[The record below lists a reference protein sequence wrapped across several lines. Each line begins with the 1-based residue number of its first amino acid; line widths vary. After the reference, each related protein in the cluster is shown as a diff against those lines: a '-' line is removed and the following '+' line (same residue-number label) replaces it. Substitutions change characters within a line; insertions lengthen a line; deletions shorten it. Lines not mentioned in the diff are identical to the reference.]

1 MWLRFLTFTL
11 LLFISA
17 TAIAQPADYK
27 NIQLSH
33 FKELRPVTIGSFDNN
48 KPTYIKLWASWCQPC
63 MEQMPHFQQLQQQYG
78 DKMNVLAVNIN
89 INENRAAIHE
99 VIKKFNLSMPVLLDN
114 NSQLALAL
122 GLVGTPMSVLLNTKG
137 EIVYTSHESDKNLD
151 VFVKKLASG
160 EQLPPATVA
169 VLSQAEQQ
177 KLVVPYLTGDHLLFF
192 TATWCDWYLADSRP
206 AMSQACKQAQS
217 GLNQLVARL
226 PNQNWQGVVNHL
238 WTDDK
243 ALADFVKLY
252 QMNINFS
259 IDNAGVLFN
268 HFKINNIPTIVQVKD
283 GKVIREITDLSN
295 QGEVVKQLSQR

>member
-1 MWLRFLTFTL
+1 MGLRLIYFTL
-11 LLFISA
+11 LILVSA
-17 TAIAQPADYK
+17 VTLAQPLDYK

-48 KPTYIKLWASWCQPC
+48 KATYIKLWASWCKPC

-78 DKMNVLAVNIN
+78 DKINVLAVNIN

-99 VIKKFNLSMPVLLDN
+99 VIKGFALTMPVLLDN

-122 GLVGTPMSVLLNTKG
+122 GLVGTPMSVLLNKQG
-137 EIVYTSHESDKNLD
+137 QIVYSSHESDKNLD
-151 VFVKKLASG
+151 LFVSKLASG
-160 EQLPPATVA
+160 QQLPPATVSL
-169 VLSQAEQQ
+169 LSPAEQQ
-177 KLVVPYLTGDHLLFF
+177 KIVAPYLTGDHLLFF

-243 ALADFVKLY
+243 ALADFKQLY
-252 QMNINFS
+252 NIKINFS
-259 IDNAGVLFN
+259 IDNAAVLFN
-268 HFKINNIPTIVQVKD
+268 HFKIKSIPTLVQVKD
-283 GKVIREITDLSN
+283 GKVIREITELANADD
-295 QGEVVKQLSQR
+295 VVKQLSSE